1 MKKIIV
7 VGGGITGC
15 IIASFL
21 ANKKFKVE
29 IYEKSDRLGGVLSD
43 VILNNGKNKEKF
55 LSGPQYV
62 EINKLY
68 NDYFCNEHTKKYLKK
83 IKLKYASY
91 TDIFNNK
98 KSITHK
104 NFALPITDKK
114 FLGIK
119 KFKNNLSLLDR
130 FNSYQK
136 NVNDALQSWTKNYF
150 HDLDKLHHGCVEPS
164 QTGRVYFINDKK
176 KLQNVKKKNKY
187 ANNLLGIPKKEN
199 RESYVPLVG
208 YNEIF
213 DIFEKNTLK
222 NVKIFYNSKIKI
234 KKNLNLPLN
243 IYYNNKKL
251 SADYYVWACN
261 PVTLIRNAYNKNLDN
276 AIVKISTFYFN
287 IVLRQNII
295 KDIYFQVFSKKFPI
309 NRIYIYQ
316 MNKKIKVNVECF
328 YRKELTY
335 KNVVSNLKTI
345 FNKFNINKYKLNFIT
360 SKNEIRHI
368 LVTKNDYKLFK
379 KFNNDKKFY
388 NIIPGGWELYSRDA
402 KLSQTIKFI
411 KKRILI

>member
-29 IYEKSDRLGGVLSD
+29 IYEKSDRLGGILSD
-43 VILNNGKNKEKF
+43 VILKNGKNKEKF

-68 NDYFCNEHTKKYLKK
+68 NDHFFNEHTKKYLKR

-114 FLGIK
+114 FLGVK
-119 KFKNNLSLLDR
+119 KMKNNLSLLDR
-130 FNSYQK
+130 YKNYQK
-136 NVNDALQSWTKNYF
+136 NIYDALQTWTKNYF
-150 HDLDKLHHGCVEPS
+150 HDLDKLHHGCAEPS
-164 QTGRVYFINDKK
+164 QTGRVYFMNDKK
-176 KLQNVKKKNKY
+176 KLQYLKKKNKY

-199 RESYVPLVG
+199 RESYVPITG
-208 YNEIF
+208 YNKIF
-213 DIFEKNTLK
+213 NIFEKNTLK

-234 KKNLNLPLN
+234 KKNLNQPLN
-243 IYYNNKKL
+243 IYYDNKKL
-251 SADYYVWACN
+251 VADYFVWACN

-287 IVLRQNII
+287 IEPRQNII

-328 YRKELTY
+328 HRKELTY
-335 KNVVSNLKTI
+335 KNVVKNLKTI

-402 KLSQTIKFI
+402 KLTQTIKFI